1 MAKGIAGSLPG
12 AKVETSS
19 VRRAASS
26 GISRSGG
33 NAASSAEELIR
44 KHGEGTGTVVGQAN
58 QKEKG

>member
-1 MAKGIAGSLPG
+1 MAYGISNSKPKEKIESA
-12 AKVETSS
+12 S
-19 VRRAASS
+19 VQRAASS